1 MCSSFVEYYL
11 TDPDMRHPC
20 PDGRGLSAVNMH
32 AQCGMRYCKEKT
44 CRDCFQ
50 TSVSWTEPVAVLW
63 HFVKEIWI
71 LLAGQLSN
79 WIAFA
84 FFSFFSVDDDEAAVD
99 AAAAADLAGD
109 DFIVDGDN
117 IADWD
122 EDNLDERPVYQEPLV
137 SI

>member
-1 MCSSFVEYYL
+1 M
-11 TDPDMRHPC
+11 
-20 PDGRGLSAVNMH
+20 
-32 AQCGMRYCKEKT
+32 
-44 CRDCFQ
+44 
-50 TSVSWTEPVAVLW
+50 
-63 HFVKEIWI
+63 
-71 LLAGQLSN
+71 
-79 WIAFA
+79 
-84 FFSFFSVDDDEAAVD
+84 D